1 VVTPGTGAVE
11 REALALVSSPAFPPP
26 PDDET
31 QPVARPPPT
40 GIVPSDPAT
49 PVQPEEPCVFD
60 VREYGAVGDGS
71 TDDTR
76 AFREAW
82 RAACDADSA
91 VLLVPS
97 DGTFTITAT
106 TFSGPCK
113 SGLVFQV
120 TMPSSHYYYG
130 SKFPHFFAEID
141 ETIHIHIVQ
150 LDGVLMPPDGPDCW
164 PPTDNRRKWLV
175 FSNLDG
181 LTLGGAG
188 TIEGNGENWWNLPCK
203 PHRVRLHIGIWQPTI
218 VSTPFRCN

>member
-1 VVTPGTGAVE
+1 LKESFGWTMGIAIRLFFVPFMAVAFCGCGVSG
-11 REALALVSSPAFPPP
+11 RSHYHKKPSQGGGGGRHRGGGKGGSGSVVSSPAFPPP
-26 PDDET
+26 SDDET
-31 QPVARPPPT
+31 HPVARPPPT

-120 TMPSSHYYYG
+120 AMLASQYLQIPS
-130 SKFPHFFAEID
+130 F
-141 ETIHIHIVQ
+141 
-150 LDGVLMPPDGPDCW
+150 LC
-164 PPTDNRRKWLV
+164 
-175 FSNLDG
+175 
-181 LTLGGAG
+181 
-188 TIEGNGENWWNLPCK
+188 
-203 PHRVRLHIGIWQPTI
+203 
-218 VSTPFRCN
+218 